1 MKLLRPCMV
10 GSNTLAFVLNTFL
23 LSFFT
28 PDVAFSGHV
37 DSFGISFGGSISTF
51 CGWAMSAPA

>member
-1 MKLLRPCMV
+1 M
-10 GSNTLAFVLNTFL
+10 LAFVLNTFL

-28 PDVAFSGHV
+28 SNVVFSGHV
-37 DSFGISFGGSISTF
+37 DSFVICFGGSISTF